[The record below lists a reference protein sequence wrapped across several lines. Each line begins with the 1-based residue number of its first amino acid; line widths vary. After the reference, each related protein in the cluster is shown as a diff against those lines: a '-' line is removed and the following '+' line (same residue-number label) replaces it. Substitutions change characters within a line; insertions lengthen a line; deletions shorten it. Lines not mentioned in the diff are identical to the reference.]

1 MQTLKTIDKHIQ
13 FFQKLTLEKE
23 QIKYDVEVNRARE
36 KCRILLKE
44 LNT

>member
-1 MQTLKTIDKHIQ
+1 LKTTDKIE
-13 FFQKLTLEKE
+13 KNLKLEKK

>member
-1 MQTLKTIDKHIQ
+1 
-13 FFQKLTLEKE
+13 LTLEKE
-23 QIKYDVEVNRARE
+23 QMKYNVEVNKARE